1 MRAQL
6 DETLQD
12 ILGTDELIII
22 TECVDDVV
30 LLIGQMEKMGL
41 VEILNKHLPKH
52 WKQRDLSWGWTAV
65 IWLAYISRY
74 GDHRKVSMFEVQVFF
89 KKLEPRKLY

>member
-22 TECVDDVV
+22 TEGVDDIV

-74 GDHRKVSMFEVQVFF
+74 GDHRKVSMKTILKVC
-89 KKLEPRKLY
+89 